1 MTDDFEDDSII
12 FIIIMVD
19 FYISCLGC
27 YLGYEY
33 LSPAWGVTLFL
44 LPTALAPLIFLIYV
58 EWAGRRILEERSND
72 I

>member
-1 MTDDFEDDSII
+1 MSDDYDDDSII
-12 FIIIMVD
+12 FLIIMVD

-33 LSPAWGVTLFL
+33 LSPAWGAMLFI

-58 EWAGRRILEERSND
+58 EWAGRCILEERSNE